1 VEHGSVSSVDGP
13 VVRSGDRALHRPDD
27 RSLQARRPVA
37 VAAGAGAAGAV
48 IMCVVLTGL
57 GLSLTEGLLSGPL
70 GRWDESV
77 NDWFLLHRSS
87 SVSAVA
93 HIGSTI
99 AGTGW
104 IVAVAAVCVAILLLV
119 GWRREAGF
127 IVVALTVEVSV
138 FLMTTLLVARERPT
152 VQQLG
157 ASPPTSSFPSG
168 HTAAAIALYVGLA
181 LVLTPHVGRWRVM
194 RALVWFLA
202 IAIPSFVAVSRVY
215 AGMHHVTDV
224 AGSVVLGAG
233 ALVVAAIAV
242 RRPAEEAR

>member
-152 VQQLG
+152 VPQLE

-181 LVLTPHVGRWRVM
+181 LILTPHIRRWWVG
-194 RALVWFLA
+194 ALVWFLA

-233 ALVVAAIAV
+233 ALVAATIAV
-242 RRPAEEAR
+242 RRPAGETR